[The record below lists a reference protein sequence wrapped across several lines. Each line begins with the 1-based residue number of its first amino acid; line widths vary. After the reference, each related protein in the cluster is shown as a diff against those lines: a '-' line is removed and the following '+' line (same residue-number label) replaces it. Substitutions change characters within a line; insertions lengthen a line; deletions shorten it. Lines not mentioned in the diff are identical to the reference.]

1 MPNKKKKKIHKRS
14 RKKLPT
20 EKSIDN
26 ASTRQLSRGEQTLR
40 GRRNFSRNFTRVQAN
55 SFESKADIDR

>member
-1 MPNKKKKKIHKRS
+1 MSNKKKKK
-14 RKKLPT
+14 LLT

-26 ASTRQLSRGEQTLR
+26 ASTRQLLR